1 MVGLFSYNPPAILEA
16 VKGAGKLGQI
26 KIVAFDEA
34 APTLQA
40 IKDGYCHGTVVQ
52 DPYLY
57 GYKSVELL
65 AKLARGDRSLIP
77 KNADKFI
84 DIPAR
89 VIKKDNVDEFWT
101 RLKQLT
107 SGAKTPADE
116 ADAGTSST
124 DG

>member
-1 MVGLFSYNPPAILEA
+1 M
-16 VKGAGKLGQI
+16 
-26 KIVAFDEA
+26 
-34 APTLQA
+34 
-40 IKDGYCHGTVVQ
+40 
-52 DPYLY
+52 
-57 GYKSVELL
+57 ELL

-89 VIKKDNVDEFWT
+89 VIKQDNVDEFWT

-107 SGAKTPADE
+107 SGAITPADE
-116 ADAGTSST
+116 AGAGASST